1 MESTPRRPLLLD
13 AKETLEPPEVVAQ
26 SNREN
31 EEQSRDHQGPVS
43 PVSGERQEFIAPISC
58 TKQDRNGDED
68 PMEADEGQ
76 VMCLRVTRR
85 LEIAPGAGGRGADI
99 KIASIAS
106 GRDLLGKH
114 VANHPS
120 NGLFFLQE
128 GVVPEVGR
136 DPNGPPRSG

>member
-1 MESTPRRPLLLD
+1 
-13 AKETLEPPEVVAQ
+13 
-26 SNREN
+26 
-31 EEQSRDHQGPVS
+31 
-43 PVSGERQEFIAPISC
+43 
-58 TKQDRNGDED
+58 
-68 PMEADEGQ
+68 MEADEGQ

-120 NGLFFLQE
+120 NHGFFF
-128 GVVPEVGR
+128 
-136 DPNGPPRSG
+136 